1 MISGPEDY
9 FAIYSESNV
18 MDWGY
23 YELTASTSY
32 VIYAVKWDEQCRLSG
47 PVSTYEHTSQAIDA
61 SANQITLEVA
71 NVTQSSADAVTTVT
85 TDDPYVVMPVRT
97 SEIEGFTDQE
107 LFAYLVE
114 KYDYIISEYTYTG
127 SQTRNYSRMR
137 PDTDYTFLAFG
148 YKAGVLTTSEMDK
161 VNFRTLPAGDPADCT
176 FEFSCEPDV
185 DCAFIDITP
194 SDKGQFYHWLV
205 YPSYYTAEDAKN
217 YIRMLIEYS
226 YEDDFAT
233 FASWELSLGDDS
245 ATAWDLYPETEYKVG
260 AVIMDYDTGE
270 FLSDVHFSKPFT
282 TLAKTYADLT
292 FKMDYGPYY
301 DLGDLIKAGQTQFE
315 SILKN
320 GDALMPIKV
329 AVEGECSAFYYA
341 LYANDLSDTETYPD
355 EIFYAGLEGGGKSY
369 PSTNLIVKYDTPM
382 TLVAVAYD
390 YDNNV
395 SQLYRD
401 VLFFTQDGA
410 SPAKDFIA
418 SMGKASSVMSIRQD
432 AAGNDPKVAVKKYD
446 GHKNEV
452 VDFQTGDLRRE
463 KMIQKTEEAKMSR
476 SRLMP
481 LL

>member
-1 MISGPEDY
+1 
-9 FAIYSESNV
+9 
-18 MDWGY
+18 
-23 YELTASTSY
+23 
-32 VIYAVKWDEQCRLSG
+32 
-47 PVSTYEHTSQAIDA
+47 
-61 SANQITLEVA
+61 
-71 NVTQSSADAVTTVT
+71 
-85 TDDPYVVMPVRT
+85 
-97 SEIEGFTDQE
+97 
-107 LFAYLVE
+107 
-114 KYDYIISEYTYTG
+114 
-127 SQTRNYSRMR
+127 
-137 PDTDYTFLAFG
+137 
-148 YKAGVLTTSEMDK
+148 
-161 VNFRTLPAGDPADCT
+161 
-176 FEFSCEPDV
+176 
-185 DCAFIDITP
+185 
-194 SDKGQFYHWLV
+194 
-205 YPSYYTAEDAKN
+205 
-217 YIRMLIEYS
+217 
-226 YEDDFAT
+226 
-233 FASWELSLGDDS
+233 
-245 ATAWDLYPETEYKVG
+245 
-260 AVIMDYDTGE
+260 
-270 FLSDVHFSKPFT
+270 
-282 TLAKTYADLT
+282 
-292 FKMDYGPYY
+292 
-301 DLGDLIKAGQTQFE
+301 
-315 SILKN
+315 
-320 GDALMPIKV
+320 MPIKV